1 MEYSQEIRKQYYKLK
16 EMASDAELD
25 GSVDLPAIME
35 RLKLLEFYFQRELEK
50 DSIITYK
57 LTRSPH
63 KNIIIMDNNQP

>member
-1 MEYSQEIRKQYYKLK
+1 MEYSQEIRKQYSELK
-16 EMASDAELD
+16 ELAMTAYSAEM
-25 GSVDLPAIME
+25 PAIME
-35 RLKLLEFYFQRELEK
+35 RLKLLEFYLQRELEK